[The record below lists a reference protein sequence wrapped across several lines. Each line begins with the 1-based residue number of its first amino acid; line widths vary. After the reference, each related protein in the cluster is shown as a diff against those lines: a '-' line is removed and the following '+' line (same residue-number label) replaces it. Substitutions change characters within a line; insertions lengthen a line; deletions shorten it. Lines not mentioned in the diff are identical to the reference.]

1 MAPWSIL
8 FRATLPAHDALI
20 FGVERLLGQ
29 ILVALGAAETLL
41 MPVATLMVE
50 LLMARVT
57 GERCN
62 QEGGINR
69 WTYTLDSTG
78 MGRWHS
84 AQELA
89 QNLV

>member
-20 FGVERLLGQ
+20 FGIERLLGQ
-29 ILVALGAAETLL
+29 ILVALGAAETLF

-57 GERCN
+57 GEWCN
-62 QEGGINR
+62 QEGEKLMDL
-69 WTYTLDSTG
+69 YL
-78 MGRWHS
+78 
-84 AQELA
+84 
-89 QNLV
+89 